1 MINDFPNSVW
11 VMLKDFC
18 ESNNPNSHT
27 NNMFRRG
34 IVEIDK
40 IIMKTIP
47 TKLSIGAR
55 VVEGIDEISKYS
67 CSPKYVTWEHIISIS
82 KRIEAIKYLY
92 SIKGWK
98 TKNQIYQFLIDS
110 HYIVWRLTDGSED
123 VTKGHEFEKA
133 EIYLPEQYR
142 NDKIKNF
149 YETYPFKR

>member
-1 MINDFPNSVW
+1 MINHFPNSVW
-11 VMLKDFC
+11 GMLKDFC

-40 IIMKTIP
+40 IIMRTIP

-55 VVEGIDEISKYS
+55 VVEGIDEISIYS
-67 CSPKYVTWEHIISIS
+67 RSPKYVTWEHIISVS

-98 TKNQIYQFLIDS
+98 TKDRIYQFLIDS

-123 VTKGHEFEKA
+123 VIKGHEFEKA
-133 EIYLPEQYR
+133 EIYLPEEYR
-142 NDKIKNF
+142 NNKIKDF
-149 YETYPFKR
+149 DATYPSKR